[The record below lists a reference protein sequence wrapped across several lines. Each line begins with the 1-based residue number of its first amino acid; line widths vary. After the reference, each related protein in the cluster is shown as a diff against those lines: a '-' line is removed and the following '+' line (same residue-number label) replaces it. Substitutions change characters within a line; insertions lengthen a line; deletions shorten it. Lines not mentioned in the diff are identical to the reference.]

1 MKEIWSQ
8 TLKIKDYNQDYRGGV
23 GGIREQRST
32 GERGRAR
39 GMEIAPSSQEGHI
52 RQPRNVDRNLR
63 ARTSVSAVAPL
74 SDSFAALGQA
84 EAAGHVCS

>member
-1 MKEIWSQ
+1 M
-8 TLKIKDYNQDYRGGV
+8 NRGP
-23 GGIREQRST
+23 QAK
-32 GERGRAR
+32 GEGGRAR

-84 EAAGHVCS
+84 EATGHVCS

>member
-1 MKEIWSQ
+1 MNKGPQ
-8 TLKIKDYNQDYRGGV
+8 AK
-23 GGIREQRST
+23 
-32 GERGRAR
+32 GEGGRARGEGRR

-74 SDSFAALGQA
+74 SDFFVALGQA
-84 EAAGHVCS
+84 EANGHACS